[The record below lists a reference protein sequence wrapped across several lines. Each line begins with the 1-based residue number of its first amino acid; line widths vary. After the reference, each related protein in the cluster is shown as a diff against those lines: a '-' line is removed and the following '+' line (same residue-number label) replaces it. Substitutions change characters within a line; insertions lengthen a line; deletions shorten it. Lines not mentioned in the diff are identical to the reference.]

1 MLRLTDVRI
10 NTSYL
15 PKIPTLNGIHIINS
29 KVKVEINYVAII
41 IMFMVIREDTL
52 NALHVRKY
60 IFLSR
65 EESLATCQRK
75 SPFEGFFS

>member
-1 MLRLTDVRI
+1 
-10 NTSYL
+10 
-15 PKIPTLNGIHIINS
+15 
-29 KVKVEINYVAII
+29 
-41 IMFMVIREDTL
+41 MVIRADIL
-52 NALHVRKY
+52 NALHVRKH